1 MQNGM
6 TESKGPQTS
15 KWRCLSMTEAP
26 GMSTEVFHDLL
37 SMQGSSCQVSPFEV
51 HTYLPSQRVTK
62 S

>member
-1 MQNGM
+1 
-6 TESKGPQTS
+6 
-15 KWRCLSMTEAP
+15 MTEAP